1 MIMAKRKKSKSK
13 IISFQYIHD
22 PEAAKE
28 WMDLV
33 VDLAKQR
40 LIKQSEHKDN

>member
-1 MIMAKRKKSKSK
+1 MAKRKKSKSK
-13 IISFQYIHD
+13 IVSLQYIHD

-33 VDLAKQR
+33 VDLAKQQ
-40 LIKQSEHKDN
+40 LIKRNEHKD